1 MTGMVHPARIRQA
14 NDAPIRPEG
23 RYVLYWMTAA
33 RRSRYNPALERAV
46 ALAAELRR
54 PLLVFEGLRSV
65 YPHASPRFQAFV
77 AQGMADNAAAFAAR
91 DVTYVPWL
99 EADPAEGR
107 QAFAALA
114 AGAAMIVA
122 DDAPLFFLPRMVA
135 AAAARAGVRMEAV
148 DGWGLLPVASPGRAY
163 GRAVDFRRHFQRAL
177 GPFLEAKPLSDPLA
191 AYASGAATS
200 PVPARL
206 ALAPARPGEVGTL
219 GLPGGEM
226 AARAAL
232 AAFAP
237 RLTRYATDRSHPD
250 ADAASGLS
258 PYLHWGHLSTFEVF
272 ETVAPGA
279 FPVPAAGS
287 REGGW
292 GGHPAEAFL
301 DQIVTWR
308 ELCANTAHF
317 LPGYTDFASLP
328 PWARATLDKHRA
340 DARTTYTLSEL
351 DEGRTDDPVWN
362 AAQRQ
367 LREEGTIQNYLRML
381 WGKRVLGWSAT
392 PEEAWERLVW
402 LNNRWAID
410 GRDPNSWGGIAWVF
424 GRYDRPWAPE
434 RPVLGSLRYMTSGS
448 ALRKLRM
455 RAWLQRWSGA

>member
-1 MTGMVHPARIRQA
+1 MVHPARIRPA
-14 NDAPIRPEG
+14 NDAPVRPGG

-33 RRSRYNPALERAV
+33 RRSRHNPALERAV
-46 ALAAELRR
+46 ALCAELGR

-77 AQGMADNAAAFAAR
+77 AEGMADNAAAFAAR
-91 DVTYVPWL
+91 GVSYIPWL
-99 EADPAEGR
+99 ESDPAQGGR
-107 QAFAALA
+107 VFAELA
-114 AGAAMIVA
+114 AGAALIVA
-122 DDAPLFFLPRMVA
+122 DDAPVFFLPRMVA

-148 DGWGLLPVASPGRAY
+148 DGWGLLPVSSPGRAY
-163 GRAVDFRRHFQRAL
+163 GRAVDFRRHLQRAL
-177 GPFLEAKPLSDPLA
+177 GPFLEAMPLADPLA
-191 AYASGAATS
+191 AYAAGPATS
-200 PVPARL
+200 PVAPRQERA
-206 ALAPARPGEVGTL
+206 AL
-219 GLPGGEM
+219 LPGGVGPVALRGGEI

-237 RLTRYATDRSHPD
+237 RLARYGAERSHPD

-258 PYLHWGHLSTFEVF
+258 PYLHWGHISAFEVF
-272 ETVAPGA
+272 ETLAAGA

-292 GGHPAEAFL
+292 GGHPAESFL
-301 DQIVTWR
+301 DQLVTWR

-317 LPGYTDFASLP
+317 LPDYTGFASLP
-328 PWARATLDKHRA
+328 AWALATLDKHRA
-340 DARTTYTLSEL
+340 DARTTYTLTEL
-351 DEGRTDDPVWN
+351 DEARTDDPVWN

-434 RPVLGSLRYMTSGS
+434 RPVLGSLRFMTSAS
-448 ALRKLRM
+448 AVRKLRM
-455 RAWLQRWSGA
+455 RAWLQRWSKV